1 MDHPLVS
8 VIIPTIKRPYYLKRA
23 IESVLKQSYDNLEII
38 VVIDGMSSKT
48 VELIDS
54 YKNKSGI
61 SLQWIETGKKV
72 GGSEAR
78 NIGAQKAQGDF
89 IALLDDDDEW
99 LGDKIVAQLN
109 LIKEY
114 TLTEKDS
121 FVCFTSIYV
130 YESSDQKK
138 YKQLPIVSYLDSRK
152 ERIADYLFEANG
164 LKRIGLIQTST
175 ILTPRHLLLQY
186 PFTKG
191 LPKHQD
197 WDWLLKVDQ
206 LPDLQV
212 LQVNQPMVIYHS
224 DVPKEKR
231 IGLANHWRFSE
242 EWLSEHR
249 DSFGKNA
256 YETFLL
262 DILIPG
268 IITDESLSGT
278 ERTIEIKRIL
288 YKLSLRAYSRPFTW
302 KMLSYSIIRKNDYFF
317 KKIQHSSLLM
327 SVKNWLF

>member
-1 MDHPLVS
+1 MEHPLVS
-8 VIIPTIKRPYYLKRA
+8 VIIPTIERPYYLKRA

-54 YKNKSGI
+54 YKHKSGI
-61 SLQWIETGKKV
+61 SLQWIETGKKA
-72 GGSEAR
+72 GGSESR
-78 NIGAQKAQGDF
+78 NIGVQKAQGDF

-99 LGDKIVAQLN
+99 LGDKIAAQLQ
-109 LIKEY
+109 LIKER

-121 FVCFTSIYV
+121 FVCFTSIYI
-130 YESSDQKK
+130 YESINQTR
-138 YKQLPIVSYLDSRK
+138 YQQLPIVNYSDSRK

-164 LKRIGLIQTST
+164 LKRIGWIQTST
-175 ILTPRHLLLQY
+175 ILTPKHLLLQY

-206 LPDLQV
+206 LSELRV
-212 LQVNQPMVIYHS
+212 LQVHQPMVIYHS

-231 IGLANHWRFSE
+231 TGLANHWRFSE

-249 DSFGKNA
+249 DSFGKKA

-262 DILIPG
+262 DILMPG
-268 IITDESLSGT
+268 IVTDESLSRK
-278 ERTIEIKRIL
+278 ERAIEIKRIL
-288 YKLSLRAYSRPFTW
+288 AKLSLRAYSRPFTW
-302 KMLSYSIIRKNDYFF
+302 KILSYLIIRNNDYFL

-327 SVKNWLF
+327 SFKNWLF